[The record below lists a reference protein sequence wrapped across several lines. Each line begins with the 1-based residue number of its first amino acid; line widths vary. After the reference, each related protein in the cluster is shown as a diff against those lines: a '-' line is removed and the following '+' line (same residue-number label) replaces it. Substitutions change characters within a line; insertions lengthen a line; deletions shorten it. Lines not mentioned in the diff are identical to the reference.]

1 MEATAARVVDLLGW
15 FLGQSAPVQ
24 AVVGVLV
31 LAALY
36 PVVLVLRVLIVA
48 LYGAFRGLG

>member
-1 MEATAARVVDLLGW
+1 MDTTAARLVDLLGW

-24 AVVGVLV
+24 AGVALLA

-36 PVVLVLRVLIVA
+36 PVVLVLRVLIVP

>member
-1 MEATAARVVDLLGW
+1 MDATAARFAELLGW
-15 FLGQSAPVQ
+15 FLGQSVPVQ
-24 AVVGVLV
+24 AVFALLV

-36 PVVLVLRVLIVA
+36 PVLLVLRVLIVA